1 MRCCYCYCCCL
12 FIVYTLCSSCIF
24 VSVSAVV
31 AVSVSVS
38 VKCVHK
44 IHTANCQSRLKIE
57 EGERKK
63 YFDDELINSAT
74 QCYHSLSL
82 PPLSLSLTL
91 LVFHSFLR
99 VNIKKARKT
108 RSASPGKAKGA
119 GRVL

>member
-1 MRCCYCYCCCL
+1 MRICYCCCCL

-38 VKCVHK
+38 VKRVHK
-44 IHTANCQSRLKIE
+44 IHTANCQSRLTIE

-74 QCYHSLSL
+74 QCYHFLP
-82 PPLSLSLTL
+82 PPLSLSRLFILFYELT
-91 LVFHSFLR
+91 
-99 VNIKKARKT
+99 
-108 RSASPGKAKGA
+108 
-119 GRVL
+119 